1 MSGVAKD
8 DTNPNSPTDDTLPVT
23 SETDAGTASA
33 EPGAPA
39 HPKDPSSKDDA
50 EPRRRAAPHLRVVS
64 DNEIEFAAE
73 AAAAHTRIGDAIRA
87 ARENSGFTLEQVS
100 RETRVHLSHLRAI
113 EDMTPGLLGA
123 PVYAKGYIKSYAR
136 FLGMDEQTTL
146 DRYLSECA
154 AILKD
159 PAKLDIAPP
168 ASSSSRKLPV
178 AVPMLGIL
186 VVALIGGG
194 AVLFLNSGE
203 KAPAVTADSPA
214 SVAGI
219 GPIAEP
225 VAPQLRIVALKRG
238 MLEVRSAKGDKY
250 VHRYYNP
257 GEFFVVRVGAGF
269 TVSAD
274 DGTAFE
280 WRLGDQS
287 LGLLQEAGG
296 AVFSANVDQAAQRQ
310 PIVIAPPVI
319 EPVASDT
326 DANALAPPASGQV
339 AAGASG
345 QTNGA
350 TPAPAPARPR
360 PRPAAPPATSAT
372 TPSAPPAAATPAPV
386 QPPVRDPALDAYPD
400 QAQPPPAQ

>member
-8 DTNPNSPTDDTLPVT
+8 DTNPSSPPDETAPATG
-23 SETDAGTASA
+23 ETDAGKAAA
-33 EPGAPA
+33 EAGA
-39 HPKDPSSKDDA
+39 
-50 EPRRRAAPHLRVVS
+50 RRGAPHLRVVS
-64 DNEIEFAAE
+64 DNEIAFAAE

-113 EDMTPGLLGA
+113 EEMTPGLLGA

-159 PAKLDIAPP
+159 PEKLDIAPP
-168 ASSSSRKLPV
+168 ASSKARKLPV
-178 AVPMLGIL
+178 AVPMLGLL
-186 VVALIGGG
+186 VVALVVGGG
-194 AVLFLNSGE
+194 VMLLNTGDKS
-203 KAPAVTADSPA
+203 PAVEADQPA
-214 SVAGI
+214 ASAGV

-225 VAPQLRIVALKRG
+225 VAPQLRIVALKRS

-274 DGTAFE
+274 YGTAFE
-280 WRLGDQS
+280 WRLGEQS

-296 AVFSANVDQAAQRQ
+296 AVYSQSVDLAAQRP
-310 PIVIAPPVI
+310 PIVTTPPVVDLV
-319 EPVASDT
+319 PSDT
-326 DANALAPPASGQV
+326 DANALTPSAAATPPT
-339 AAGASG
+339 GA
-345 QTNGA
+345 N
-350 TPAPAPARPR
+350 PAPAATPPRPR
-360 PRPAAPPATSAT
+360 PRPA
-372 TPSAPPAAATPAPV
+372 TPPPAAATPSPPPAAAAPAPT
-386 QPPVRDPALDAYPD
+386 PPPARDPALDAYPD
-400 QAQPPPAQ
+400 QVAAPPAQ

>member
-23 SETDAGTASA
+23 GEIDAGKAAA
-33 EPGAPA
+33 EPAGSVQP
-39 HPKDPSSKDDA
+39 KDDA
-50 EPRRRAAPHLRVVS
+50 EPRSRRGAPPLRVVT
-64 DNEIEFAAE
+64 DNEIEFAAQ
-73 AAAAHTRIGDAIRA
+73 AAADHTRIGDAIRA

-113 EDMTPGLLGA
+113 EEMTPGLLGA

-159 PAKLDIAPP
+159 PEKLEIASP
-168 ASSSSRKLPV
+168 ASSKSRKLPA
-178 AVPMLGIL
+178 AVPMLGVL
-186 VVALIGGG
+186 VVALVIGGG
-194 AVLFLNSGE
+194 ALFLGSGD
-203 KAPAVTADSPA
+203 KTPVATPDAPTNE
-214 SVAGI
+214 AGV
-219 GPIAEP
+219 GPIAQP

-269 TVSAD
+269 TVSVD

-287 LGLLQEAGG
+287 LGLLKETGG
-296 AVFSANVDQAAQRQ
+296 AVFSQNVDEAARR
-310 PIVIAPPVI
+310 PAIDTAPPVV
-319 EPVASDT
+319 EPVASAAE
-326 DANALAPPASGQV
+326 ANAVEPT
-339 AAGASG
+339 GA
-345 QTNGA
+345 
-350 TPAPAPARPR
+350 APAPARPR
-360 PRPAAPPATSAT
+360 RP
-372 TPSAPPAAATPAPV
+372 
-386 QPPVRDPALDAYPD
+386 L
-400 QAQPPPAQ
+400 PPPARHRPRPPQRPRRRSRLSATRRSTPIPTRSQLRPPSSRLPHPRLSRPKSG

>member
-8 DTNPNSPTDDTLPVT
+8 DTNPNSPTDETLPVT
-23 SETDAGTASA
+23 GEIDAGKAAA
-33 EPGAPA
+33 EPAGSVQP
-39 HPKDPSSKDDA
+39 KDDA
-50 EPRRRAAPHLRVVS
+50 EPRSRRGAPHLRVVT
-64 DNEIEFAAE
+64 DNEIEFAAQ
-73 AAAAHTRIGDAIRA
+73 AAAGHTRIGDAIRA

-113 EDMTPGLLGA
+113 EEMTPGLLGA

-159 PAKLDIAPP
+159 PEKLDIASP
-168 ASSSSRKLPV
+168 ASSKSRKLPA
-178 AVPMLGIL
+178 AVPMLGVL
-186 VVALIGGG
+186 VVALVIGGG
-194 AVLFLNSGE
+194 ALFLGSGD
-203 KAPAVTADSPA
+203 KTPVATPDAPTND
-214 SVAGI
+214 AGV
-219 GPIAEP
+219 GPIAQA

-269 TVSAD
+269 TVSVD
-274 DGTAFE
+274 DGAAFE

-287 LGLLQEAGG
+287 LGLLKDAGG
-296 AVFSANVDQAAQRQ
+296 AVFSQEVDEAVRRP
-310 PIVIAPPVI
+310 PIDTAPPVVD
-319 EPVASDT
+319 PVASAVE
-326 DANALAPPASGQV
+326 ANAVEANPVEP
-339 AAGASG
+339 
-345 QTNGA
+345 NGA
-350 TPAPAPARPR
+350 APAPARPR
-360 PRPAAPPATSAT
+360 PRPATPSTTSSG
-372 TPSAPPAAATPAPV
+372 TPSAPPAATPAPA

-400 QAQPPPAQ
+400 QVAAPPAQ

>member
-8 DTNPNSPTDDTLPVT
+8 DTNPNSPPPNSAADETLPAT
-23 SETDAGTASA
+23 SEIDADKAVA
-33 EPGAPA
+33 EPGAA
-39 HPKDPSSKDDA
+39 HVKDDA

-73 AAAAHTRIGDAIRA
+73 AAATHTRIGDAIRA

-203 KAPAVTADSPA
+203 KAPAVTSDSPA